1 MIHTATHTFIFGY
14 PWLDG
19 NAPARLPCLVFV
31 FEYLANIL
39 YALFVRSFS
48 IENLWVLV
56 VVCCAALI
64 HFTVASKN
72 GDVIGGWA
80 SKPVQRRID
89 FTRIMYPFFA
99 GLLLCRMG
107 KIIHIKQAFFWS
119 SLLIILVL
127 FLQKMGVPAN
137 VWLNGLYKYFIII
150 FIFLLIVLIGAGGT
164 IKGQIIIRLY
174 KFFGDISYPMYI
186 TYYPLI
192 YIYNAW
198 AANNK
203 VPLQKAYPF
212 SILLLIA
219 AILIANA
226 SLKLYDE
233 PVRKWLKNS
242 VLKNN

>member
-1 MIHTATHTFIFGY
+1 M
-14 PWLDG
+14 
-19 NAPARLPCLVFV
+19 
-31 FEYLANIL
+31 
-39 YALFVRSFS
+39 
-48 IENLWVLV
+48 
-56 VVCCAALI
+56 
-64 HFTVASKN
+64 
-72 GDVIGGWA
+72 DVPEGI
-80 SKPVQRRID
+80 KPVAVLIGIGAVAKHQRIVVSEPDVPDQALCIGYYCGIIGIQIGPFNID
-89 FTRIMYPFFA
+89 ASLFF
-99 GLLLCRMG
+99 
-107 KIIHIKQAFFWS
+107 I
-119 SLLIILVL
+119 VL
-127 FLQKMGVPAN
+127 R
-137 VWLNGLYKYFIII
+137 LNGLYKYFIII